1 MPVGHESPTRG
12 IGDWARAVVE
22 VDVVVRE
29 ITVAKK
35 KLKLVDVRYPRAAP
49 MSL

>member
-1 MPVGHESPTRG
+1 MGV
-12 IGDWARAVVE
+12 WARIVVE

-35 KLKLVDVRYPRAAP
+35 KLKLVDLRYPRAAP